1 MGSSPNQPK
10 KRSEKRSKNQQKR
23 NIQPMANSPSDQ
35 DYDIYSAAL
44 EMTRKAILL
53 LDELLP
59 KVIDQNIHDDLEA
72 ELLSIERERLEL
84 TQRFRAYEA
93 NPAGITPPD
102 AAALK
107 NVTDLSSQVDAANAD
122 QAQAQGVLTLTEDV
136 ADTASKLFT

>member
-1 MGSSPNQPK
+1 
-10 KRSEKRSKNQQKR
+10 
-23 NIQPMANSPSDQ
+23 MANSPSDQ